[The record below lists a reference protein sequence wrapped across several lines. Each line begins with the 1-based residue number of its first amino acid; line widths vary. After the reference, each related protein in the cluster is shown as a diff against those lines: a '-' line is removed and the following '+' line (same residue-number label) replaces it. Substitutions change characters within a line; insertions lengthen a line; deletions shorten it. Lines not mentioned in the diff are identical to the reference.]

1 MPQKRITS
9 ASRIRRFGKRQ
20 KRNQPSGNKRVFVK
34 RASGLHGLSC
44 LPTLDAWPFTPNGKV
59 DLKAIPEADR
69 NAAAEP
75 DYVPPAIELEEKI
88 AAI

>member
-1 MPQKRITS
+1 MEKGRKEISQAEIKEFLSKELP
-9 ASRIRRFGKRQ
+9 GCM
-20 KRNQPSGNKRVFVK
+20 V
-34 RASGLHGLSC
+34 LSC